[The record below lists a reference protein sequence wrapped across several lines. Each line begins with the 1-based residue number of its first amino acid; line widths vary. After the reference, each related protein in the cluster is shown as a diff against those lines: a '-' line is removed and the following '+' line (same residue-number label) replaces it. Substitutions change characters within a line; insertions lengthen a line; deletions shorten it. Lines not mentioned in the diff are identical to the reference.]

1 MKSKLAGDIEA
12 AKEIH
17 QARGDWVLRVE
28 GCTDLLPWINDTDF
42 DKSLPLWHIA
52 TELCFAREDISMNKD
67 FRGLSKIL
75 SNYMLYL
82 LLVPYKMMSVVV
94 RIGQI
99 RFQDTCAE
107 AINFFRERKIGQS
120 KKVPLHIQAYRS
132 ILNVNVTVK
141 PAIVKGDR
149 SKPVLFDACML
160 AKELEELG
168 EGKKW
173 VIISKVWVEMLSY
186 SASRCTALAHA
197 QQLCRGGQ
205 LITFVWLL
213 MSHLGLENQVQISE
227 GHERARLFVGK

>member
-1 MKSKLAGDIEA
+1 
-12 AKEIH
+12 
-17 QARGDWVLRVE
+17 
-28 GCTDLLPWINDTDF
+28 
-42 DKSLPLWHIA
+42 
-52 TELCFAREDISMNKD
+52 
-67 FRGLSKIL
+67 
-75 SNYMLYL
+75 MLYL
-82 LLVPYKMMSVVV
+82 LLVPYKMMSAVA

-120 KKVPLHIQAYRS
+120 KKVPLHIQACRS

-149 SKPVLFDACML
+149 SKSVLFDACML

-186 SASRCTALAHA
+186 AASR
-197 QQLCRGGQ
+197 GQ